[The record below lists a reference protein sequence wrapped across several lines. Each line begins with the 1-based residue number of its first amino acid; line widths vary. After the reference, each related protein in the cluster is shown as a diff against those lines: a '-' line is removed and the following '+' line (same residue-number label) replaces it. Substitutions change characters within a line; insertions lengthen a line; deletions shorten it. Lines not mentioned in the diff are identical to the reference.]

1 MGELASSERPMSH
14 QLATPDS
21 DSDTLG
27 KKAMA
32 EAEGEKPSRRD
43 HDAGLKCTPG
53 GLRGDGWGWHKNKN
67 KTKTYLG
74 CRRGSTL
81 EGTRR
86 GGPVCVWL
94 STL

>member
-53 GLRGDGWGWHKNKN
+53 GLRGDGWGFA
-67 KTKTYLG
+67 
-74 CRRGSTL
+74 
-81 EGTRR
+81 
-86 GGPVCVWL
+86 
-94 STL
+94 